1 MKGRI
6 YRKKLLRERK
16 KERRR
21 KKNGQGK
28 EKTWRPLSFL
38 SPPYPATFP
47 IINPHKCC
55 ITPKI
60 NQTIQPILS
69 RLANWT
75 IFRREREERRKK
87 KLRKEISIEKIWS
100 HKVASRYFRQ
110 PSAGYSSD
118 ASNKRFPL
126 ASVLEALSSTRFQ
139 PFNRDKGLTLTGY
152 IIATKNGVSL
162 FLRWGRERDRR
173 EFQV

>member
-75 IFRREREERRKK
+75 IFRREREERTKK

-126 ASVLEALSSTRFQ
+126 LEALSSTRFQ
-139 PFNRDKGLTLTGY
+139 PFNRDKGLTSTGY

-162 FLRWGRERDRR
+162 FLRWERERDRR